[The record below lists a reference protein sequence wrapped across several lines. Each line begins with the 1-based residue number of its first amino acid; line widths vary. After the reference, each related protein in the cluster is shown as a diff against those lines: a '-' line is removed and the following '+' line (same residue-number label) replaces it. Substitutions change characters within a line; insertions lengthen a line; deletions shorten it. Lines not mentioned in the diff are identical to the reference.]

1 MRKVCSVLLVGVGLL
16 NLLPIIGVLSAE
28 HITGLY
34 GISIES
40 ADLEILMRHRAVM
53 LGLIGGFLL
62 LSAFRPLLQKIAAS
76 MGLVSMSSFVI
87 LAYIA
92 GDNGDQIHRVVVAD
106 IVGSVAAAFVLV
118 VIVREGRNAA

>member
-1 MRKVCSVLLVGVGLL
+1 MTKFYSVLLAGIGLM

-28 HITGLY
+28 QITGLY
-34 GISIES
+34 GITIDSV
-40 ADLEILMRHRAVM
+40 DLEILMRHRAAM

-62 LSAFRPLLQKIAAS
+62 LSAFRSSLQLLAAS

-92 GDNGDQIHRVVVAD
+92 GDYGVQIHRVVVAD
-106 IVGSVAAAFVLV
+106 IIGSVATAFVLV
-118 VIVREGRNAA
+118 TIFWKQHNGA

>member
-1 MRKVCSVLLVGVGLL
+1 MKKILSIALAAVGLL
-16 NLLPIIGVLSAE
+16 NLFPIIGVLSAE

-34 GISIES
+34 GIAIES

-62 LSAFRPLLQKIAAS
+62 LSAFRPSLQMLAAS
-76 MGLVSMSSFVI
+76 LGLVSMSSFVV

-118 VIVREGRNAA
+118 VIVWEGRNAA

>member
-1 MRKVCSVLLVGVGLL
+1 MRRICSVLLVGIGLL
-16 NLLPIIGVLSAE
+16 NLLPIIGVLSADQ
-28 HITGLY
+28 ITSLY

-62 LSAFRPLLQKIAAS
+62 LSAFRPPLQMLAAS

-92 GDNGDQIHRVVVAD
+92 GDNGVQIHRVVVAD
-106 IVGSVAAAFVLV
+106 IIGSVAAAFVLV
-118 VIVREGRNAA
+118 VIIREGRNAA